1 MEFSSLFEANGQKK
15 TRYCV
20 EAAHGP
26 QPDEVTVAWDFH
38 DAGKAMACAQQL
50 EASGFPCVWL
60 SEWGSWLNTHGN
72 EKKDWFHFWWTKGC
86 GFQDTPVKSGRG
98 IREGDGMKGKLK
110 DYLPSPRE

>member
-1 MEFSSLFEANGQKK
+1 MAKKK

-50 EASGFPCVWL
+50 EAAGFPCVWL

-72 EKKDWFHFWWTKGC
+72 EKKGWFHFWWTKGC